1 MIQSQYLSPS
11 EAQELRTICS
21 DLSTPPDDLKEWESE
36 ESEYKGRSA
45 YAAAVVDASDPC
57 TFFEGGAG
65 YGLHPRHAAHVNR
78 HTVNRYLGWGG
89 WR

>member
-21 DLSTPPDDLKEWESE
+21 DLSTPPEDLKEWESE

-45 YAAAVVDASDPC
+45 YALACRFQHDVEA
-57 TFFEGGAG
+57 FGEGEPLF
-65 YGLHPRHAAHVNR
+65 GLHPAHAGQVASLNR
-78 HTVNRYLGWGG
+78 QPVGWT
-89 WR
+89 W